1 MEGKLLISAEVQA
14 VRSQKLNNNE
24 NRSLTY
30 ICETSKPTLCAPFA
44 LNSPFFI
51 VRNSNLYLYDILEM
65 KYN

>member
-24 NRSLTY
+24 KRSLTY

-44 LNSPFFI
+44 LNSLFFF
-51 VRNSNLYLYDILEM
+51 L
-65 KYN
+65 